1 MITIN
6 VLLKV
11 KAEKEQDYLAFLDD
25 MVQKSRQDD
34 GCLFYDHFRNV
45 KHHNESFKNI
55 FRENPCLLGGGNCT
69 KNQPQ
74 LRKIFN
80 IEKSPLWYKHR
91 GDLF

>member
-34 GCLFYDHFRNV
+34 GCISFTVDILERLPDFPLGQHVQSDGGFIQIKNFRVVEQRDGQFCAHFL
-45 KHHNESFKNI
+45 
-55 FRENPCLLGGGNCT
+55 P
-69 KNQPQ
+69 
-74 LRKIFN
+74 
-80 IEKSPLWYKHR
+80 
-91 GDLF
+91 

>member
-34 GCLFYDHFRNV
+34 G
-45 KHHNESFKNI
+45 
-55 FRENPCLLGGGNCT
+55 
-69 KNQPQ
+69 
-74 LRKIFN
+74 
-80 IEKSPLWYKHR
+80 
-91 GDLF
+91 